1 VNLVTDTNRKWWALF
16 ALSFSLF
23 MISLDNTVVNVALRA
38 IQTNLHAT
46 VSELEWI
53 VNAYALTFAVLLM
66 TAGKLADVLGRRRVF
81 LVGLFVFMGTSLWCG
96 LATTGG
102 ELIVARALQG
112 CGAAM
117 MLPSTIAVITAIFSV
132 HERGAALG
140 IWAAVSGA
148 ALAVGPLIGGV
159 LVDTVGWQWIFYVN
173 IPVGLLGVLLTL
185 LFVPESRDTS
195 EEQRFDVAGLFTSG
209 AAVFLLT
216 YGLIE
221 ANRLGWSSAAILLCF
236 AGSAVMFAVFIVVEL
251 RQRLPTVSLSLFR
264 NPTFAG
270 ANAVGFM
277 TFMSLFGFI
286 FFISLYLQTILGY
299 SALKAGV
306 TFVSA
311 TAAIMVAAPI
321 GGKLSDRIGSR
332 WPMTVGMALW
342 GASLLVLAAFIG
354 LHTHF
359 WTMFPWLVLGGVGF
373 GLVLPP
379 STAAAMAAVS
389 TDKSGVAAGLLQ
401 AVRQVGGALGVA
413 IMGAIVVA
421 QTSALA
427 VGDPRYAL
435 HFVTGVKHVLLASGA
450 IALAGSVTALLTIRK
465 LRPEGEAYSEP
476 ISHNA

>member
-16 ALSFSLF
+16 ALSFALF

-38 IQTNLHAT
+38 IQTDLHAT

-66 TAGKLADVLGRRRVF
+66 TAGKLADSLGRRRVF
-81 LVGLFVFMGTSLWCG
+81 LVGLFVFMASSLWCG
-96 LATTGG
+96 LSTTGG
-102 ELIVARALQG
+102 ELIAARALQG
-112 CGAAM
+112 CGAAL
-117 MLPSTIAVITAIFSV
+117 MLPPTVAVITAIFPV
-132 HERGAALG
+132 HERGMALG
-140 IWAAVSGA
+140 IWGAVSGA
-148 ALAVGPLIGGV
+148 ALAVGPLVGGV

-216 YGLIE
+216 YALIE
-221 ANRLGWSSAAILLCF
+221 ANRLGWSSTTILLCF
-236 AGSAVMFAVFIVVEL
+236 AGSAVLFAVFIVVEL
-251 RQRLPTVSLSLFR
+251 RQRLPTIDLSLFR

-270 ANAVGFM
+270 ANVVGFT

-286 FFISLYLQTILGY
+286 FFMSLYLQTILGY
-299 SALKAGV
+299 SALKAGA

-311 TAAIMVAAPI
+311 TAAIMIAAPI
-321 GGKLSDRIGSR
+321 GGKLSDRIGPR

-342 GASLLVLAAFIG
+342 GASLLVLSTFVG

-359 WTMFPWLVLGGVGF
+359 LAMFPWFVLGGAGF

-421 QTSALA
+421 QTSGLA
-427 VGDPRYAL
+427 FGDPRYAPQ
-435 HFVTGVKHVLLASGA
+435 FVTGFKHVLLASGG
-450 IALAGSVTALLTIRK
+450 IALVGSVTALLTIRESP
-465 LRPEGEAYSEP
+465 PEGEAYSEP
-476 ISHNA
+476 APQDA